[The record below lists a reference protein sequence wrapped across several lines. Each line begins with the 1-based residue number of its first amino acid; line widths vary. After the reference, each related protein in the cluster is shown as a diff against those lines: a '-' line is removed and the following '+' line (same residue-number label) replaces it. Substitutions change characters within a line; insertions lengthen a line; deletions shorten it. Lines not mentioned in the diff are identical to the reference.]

1 MGYEEPVS
9 AVIAE
14 EWRSLVDELA
24 TSPLGSLH
32 GLRKASAEEKR
43 PSLMIATH
51 MDAIGLIVKQ
61 VRNGLLEIAAMGGI
75 DPRNSAG
82 AIGYCTRR
90 KREFPGS
97 CNSFQI
103 DCSKK
108 SQPAKL
114 PPLTACL

>member
-1 MGYEEPVS
+1 MTNITPFLMSLLSKPGLMGYEEPVS

-51 MDAIGLIVKQ
+51 MDAIV
-61 VRNGLLEIAAMGGI
+61 
-75 DPRNSAG
+75 
-82 AIGYCTRR
+82 
-90 KREFPGS
+90 
-97 CNSFQI
+97 
-103 DCSKK
+103 
-108 SQPAKL
+108 
-114 PPLTACL
+114 